1 MMPKEDNIIIDE
13 VGMLDSEMNNLIVKC
28 ALIGKKIYSFG
39 DFKQLKPVKGEICNS
54 EIYLNYIYNNICKL
68 GTNYRNDFT
77 FDYYEKLI
85 GMTEYEDI
93 LEEIQKYNHKNY
105 YEAETIIT
113 YTNKTKDK
121 YNQLMIERLGL
132 KFGDVGCR
140 IVCKKNDLK
149 DLNIYN
155 NFYYTIKER
164 DDDIIVIT
172 DGIDNIE
179 IKEKQLIN
187 NFELGYCRTLY
198 NIQGESIK
206 SFYFCLEDTPH
217 IDGRA
222 LYTLISRL
230 KK

>member
-1 MMPKEDNIIIDE
+1 LIYPKSNF
-13 VGMLDSEMNNLIVKC
+13 
-28 ALIGKKIYSFG
+28 Y
-39 DFKQLKPVKGEICNS
+39 P
-54 EIYLNYIYNNICKL
+54 
-68 GTNYRNDFT
+68 NYRNDFT

-85 GMTEYEDI
+85 AMTEYSDI
-93 LEEIQKYNHKNY
+93 LDEIKKYNHPNY

-113 YTNKTKDK
+113 YTNKTKDY
-121 YNQLMIERLGL
+121 YNNEMIKRLGL

-140 IVCKKNDLK
+140 VVCKKNDLK

-164 DDDIIVIT
+164 DDDIIIIT
-172 DGIDNIE
+172 DGIDDIE
-179 IKEKQLIN
+179 IKEKQLNN

-206 SFYFCLEDTPH
+206 SFYFALQDTPH